1 MIWIISAVMFSAKPL
16 GILASISFLASL
28 FTIEFVL
35 EIEHSMML
43 HCRLLLLVSNDGTI
57 ISEVQPIFREGVC
70 TTVSARRCLRD
81 GV

>member
-35 EIEHSMML
+35 EIEHSMFHGRML
-43 HCRLLLLVSNDGTI
+43 LWLSNDGTI
-57 ISEVQPIFREGVC
+57 ISQVQSIFREGVC

>member
-1 MIWIISAVMFSAKPL
+1 MICIISAVMFSAKPL
-16 GILASISFLASL
+16 GIVASISFLASL

-35 EIEHSMML
+35 EIEHSML